1 MEFIKDQ
8 TRSKILKKGSDS
20 LQPVRSSEYRV
31 PKDRR
36 TPECSEAAH
45 DAFVSLNAFIVAGN
59 LIVIAAKIHHSTGL
73 SQVKKENNDSLSAGV
88 LNIAYNYSSSTQR
101 HHKDNPNPPPF
112 SLPRS
117 LPGRSDPPNLFASN
131 RF

>member
-1 MEFIKDQ
+1 MSDEAELDGIHQGSNKEQD
-8 TRSKILKKGSDS
+8 LKKRGSDS

-59 LIVIAAKIHHSTGL
+59 LIVIAAKIHHSTGP
-73 SQVKKENNDSLSAGV
+73 SQAEKGK
-88 LNIAYNYSSSTQR
+88 
-101 HHKDNPNPPPF
+101 
-112 SLPRS
+112 
-117 LPGRSDPPNLFASN
+117 
-131 RF
+131 